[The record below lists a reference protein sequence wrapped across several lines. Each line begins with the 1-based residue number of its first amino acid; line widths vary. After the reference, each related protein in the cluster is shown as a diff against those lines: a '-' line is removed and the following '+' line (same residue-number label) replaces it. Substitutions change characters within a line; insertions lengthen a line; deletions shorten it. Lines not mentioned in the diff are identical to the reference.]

1 MFTFSVLF
9 LNVST
14 KIVDRLDFAM
24 RSTYWDSYMMVNL
37 PSKILAF
44 LKQNLRTW
52 FKVRHSEAGSKN

>member
-52 FKVRHSEAGSKN
+52 FKVTHSEAGSKN